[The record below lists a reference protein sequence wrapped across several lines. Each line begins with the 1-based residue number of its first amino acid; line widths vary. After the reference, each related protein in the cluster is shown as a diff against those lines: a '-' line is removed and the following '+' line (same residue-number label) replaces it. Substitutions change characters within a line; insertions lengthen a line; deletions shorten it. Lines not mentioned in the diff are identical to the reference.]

1 MQKLRTEYW
10 ERIRDV
16 KAEDMIFID
25 ESGSNLGMT
34 RLYGRAEEGKRVY
47 DSVPASRGKNVTII
61 GAIALKGLVAF
72 INILGASD
80 SLVFEAFITTLLVPN
95 LWKGACVMA
104 DNASIHKEKDIR
116 PIIEEAGARLE
127 FLPPYSPDFS
137 PIENCWSKVKLLIR
151 SMSPR
156 TYVELEKAITQ
167 AFSQITL
174 RDIHNWFTHCCY
186 CDSPF
191 EEPI

>member
-1 MQKLRTEYW
+1 M
-10 ERIRDV
+10 V
-16 KAEDMIFID
+16 FID

-61 GAIALKGLVAF
+61 GAIALKGLVAL
-72 INILGASD
+72 INILGGSD
-80 SLVFEAFITTLLVPN
+80 SLVFEAFIATLLVPN
-95 LWKGACVMA
+95 LWKGACVIL

-116 PIIEEAGARLE
+116 PIIEKAGARLE

-137 PIENCWSKVKLLIR
+137 PIENCWSKVKSLIR

-156 TYVELEKAITQ
+156 TYPDLEKAIAQ

-174 RDIHNWFTHCCY
+174 QDIHNWFTHCCY